1 LRLGRERVSFD
12 RNPRESW
19 PDAEQILPGDPGGD
33 RMTVGATSLD
43 RGSGVVLLAQPHGFC
58 AGVERAVDAV
68 QAALD
73 RYGAPVYVRGEI
85 VHSRHVVEELERRG
99 ARFVSSEEEIPEG
112 AVCVLSAHGVA
123 PSVRRNA
130 HRRGLRVVDATCP
143 LVSKVHVE
151 ARRYAGEG
159 RTIVLIG
166 HRGHEEVEGTF
177 GEAPH
182 LTHVVADEADID
194 ALAIPDDAP
203 VAYAVQTTLAV
214 DDTAHLVARLRERFA
229 DLIGPRKD
237 DICYASQNRQAAVK
251 AIAPRCDVILVAGA
265 RNSSNSNRLVEVAE
279 AQGTPA
285 YLVPNAF
292 RIDPVWLDRARVV
305 GLSAGASAP
314 QRLVAATLRRL
325 ASLGFDQVRA
335 HEETTETVRF
345 PPTKLPA

>member
-1 LRLGRERVSFD
+1 
-12 RNPRESW
+12 
-19 PDAEQILPGDPGGD
+19 
-33 RMTVGATSLD
+33 MTVGAMSLD
-43 RGSGVVLLAQPHGFC
+43 RGSGVVLLAYPHGFC
-58 AGVERAVDAV
+58 AGVERAVDTV
-68 QAALD
+68 SRALD

-85 VHSRHVVEELERRG
+85 IHSRHVVDDLERRG
-99 ARFVSSEEEIPEG
+99 ACFVASEEDVPEG

-123 PSVRRNA
+123 PAVRRNA

-151 ARRYAGEG
+151 VGRYAREG

-166 HRGHEEVEGTF
+166 HRGHEEVEGTL
-177 GEAPH
+177 GEAPQR
-182 LTHVVADEADID
+182 THVVADEAEID
-194 ALAIPDDAP
+194 VLPIPDDAP

-214 DDTAHLVARLRERFA
+214 DDTAHLVAHLRERFT
-229 DLIGPRKD
+229 DLVGPRTD

-251 AIAPRCDVILVAGA
+251 AIAPRCDVVLVAGA

-292 RIDPVWLDRARVV
+292 RIDPVWLGHARVV

-314 QRLVAATLRRL
+314 QGLVDATLRRL
-325 ASLGFDQVRA
+325 AGLGFDEVRT
-335 HEETTETVRF
+335 HEETTESVRF
-345 PPTKLPA
+345 PPTKLPV